1 MVSVDRNTLISQ
13 IVSLNP
19 QLKPDELRKLSDAQL
34 QTKLSQTLAGDND
47 DKNIDSLKINANSSE
62 TPKALEISEE
72 EAQDAAIENI
82 ESNAQQAQRL
92 LDAQDDGNISK
103 AYNFVK
109 EKLNSE
115 LAKSNVA
122 KVVHKQF
129 ETAEFLR
136 EAKQGT
142 LTVKDYINRKRES
155 LLNSILGFNNY
166 NDKQKALIKTMIE
179 ALSPKELD
187 TMQTKILSLP
197 DISSNE
203 FNEASKNI
211 IFDLR
216 EFAILKPYNDNV
228 LHNSSLSNN
237 KKVDVS
243 TNKTSNV
250 KIKVKPAFKMEDTEA
265 NRLMSFEETYLL
277 EQGVEFNKENIQNYN
292 NSVAQYTFAN
302 SLTNKRN
309 EIHNLLTS
317 AIEKAKV
324 QGSTG
329 LSSVDLI
336 NTELISSI
344 GAAITKLYGK
354 DNLAKGLKDLTNGQ
368 YTLNDEIKS
377 LEDLSRKD
385 LSAMNN
391 IAKLILTKVDENYS
405 KALNGKKLEDY
416 ATLMAD
422 DYKKAFGSK
431 DASALASSF
440 AQDQEGSVQA
450 ARNIVQFGGLIVMV
464 GGMAFCPPVAF
475 GGGVISSFG
484 GIAVEAYNENTKENP
499 DEEKNKEL
507 KQEAFINAVLL
518 AIGAGSG
525 KVGSM
530 TKAALTAKNTPKL
543 VAAMADVGVD
553 SSLSLLGDLTL
564 TGQIDL
570 SGEGFSQLM
579 SLVAGH
585 KGKLV
590 EGFKKGKALLKEK
603 LSAQANT
610 NNKILQMPD
619 GTVVEVRPDG
629 STVEVKA
636 DGEGTKAVK
645 PEAKINNTEPKVI
658 NIPAGKFEAPN
669 AKFAETDEAFRSI
682 VTKRSNDIRELN
694 KITDIDE
701 FCQKS
706 FELIKEEMGLEDSSI
721 KLQIIDEDNYYD
733 HETNTVFISRNW
745 AGKEKGHVKGKG
757 DKAEIFGGI
766 AHELNHYLQWKEIVL
781 NLDSENPNWNN
792 LIVYL
797 QKFEGANKN
806 IEYIMKK
813 YPDNTE
819 LKEAFEKAKAYQ
831 DNWLNYVDAFDKN
844 GKLKTGT
851 EYDKYRNQPVEVE
864 SFNRGDIVVD
874 EYRKTVSKEIKT
886 KVKPETTLKTK
897 KELES
902 ALDKATT
909 REDTD
914 KPNMAVKNMVE
925 VNVKS
930 EAFKSEEELKNY
942 LDNRKDLKAYEKSQI
957 MELYKQDAEIVSIS
971 LKEIKKNYL
980 GQDIPTFS
988 FKDIDSLVKVAK
1000 INHNLVKDLINEK
1013 VIIYGEETPRFSRHD
1028 IVKLVEISKENPQ
1041 LVSNLVYEKVKDS
1054 TGNEIPK
1061 FNAFEISNILD
1072 MYKQNPNIPDKL
1084 LARDQDGYYKLTAEQ
1099 RDYIIRSSSQPFIQS
1114 EDFIDSITILNS
1126 KGIEIKDFTEI
1137 STKDKADAL
1146 NVIAKCLEKI
1156 DINIFKDYID
1166 KNALQDIVNTIKS
1179 SDDVQLIDRYLNKYQ
1194 NSKNWDRAQVGS
1206 LLAFHG
1212 YVAKASPDKQIALKN
1227 ILTNLLDKDI
1237 EASDIYNIMG
1247 TLSNKDFS
1255 KFDVNNYISQIKNTD
1270 DVDTIILL
1278 TATNDM
1284 RLINTLKQEKYNNFS
1299 IANKLLIAETV
1310 SEYNIPLYQVVNRF
1324 EYYNNLITP
1333 DYQNVIGGRRR
1344 RRNSNLK
1351 YMLGLPDASRLD
1363 IGSHGFTQNSHII
1376 PEKSAKSSTAVQE
1389 LADLVKDGVVG
1400 NHVLSYLPKEGELPP
1415 VIAKEIHR
1423 FYEAYLNHENFD
1435 DVLVPRVKSLN
1446 ESLEYKS
1453 GEVFEVEGDPKI
1465 YIKGA
1470 NNENIQLDIDKAT
1483 YCKLFPPIERFSST
1497 QNDIGNCWEVTGFN
1511 TIFRDPKE
1519 RSRVLQCFHQKGDDV
1534 VVEFPNSNRQYSLAG
1549 MKNQAKMAYLS
1560 KGSLGFKLLEYA
1572 DGKEIYRE
1580 RMDMYIY
1587 NLTQKINDP
1596 SIDVAKRNELQKE
1609 LDDFLNLSVD
1619 DKNKVYFDEDGNI
1632 IDKPEEMYDGG
1643 STYARDGG
1651 FSFELFKR
1659 LGYKNANFE
1668 YFAGDNLDNLLTNPD
1683 NFKKYIMSID
1693 IGGEGIEEEIDVAK
1707 GLYSNHAYMF
1717 TPNVDPNGKITDYNL
1732 LNPWGIVETKLTLE
1746 EIKKYGYLLEYA
1758 ER

>member
-19 QLKPDELRKLSDAQL
+19 QLKPDELHELSDAQL
-34 QTKLSQTLAGDND
+34 QAKLSQCIAGNKQ
-47 DKNIDSLKINANSSE
+47 DKNVDSVRINNSSSE
-62 TPKALEISEE
+62 ASKTPKMTTE
-72 EAQDAAIENI
+72 EAQDNAIENI
-82 ESNAQQAQRL
+82 KSNAEQAQKL
-92 LDAQDDGNISK
+92 LEAQDNGDISK

-166 NDKQKALIKTMIE
+166 NDKQKALIKSMIE

-211 IFDLR
+211 LFDLR
-216 EFAILKPYNDNV
+216 DFATLNPYNNNV

-250 KIKVKPAFKMEDTEA
+250 KIKIKPSFKMEDTKA
-265 NRLMSFEETYLL
+265 NRLMTFEETYLL
-277 EQGVEFNKENIQNYN
+277 EQGVEFNKENIQKFND
-292 NSVAQYTFAN
+292 STAQYTFAN

-309 EIHNLLTS
+309 EIHSLLTS
-317 AIEKAKV
+317 ALEKAKV

-336 NTELISSI
+336 NAELIPSI
-344 GAAITKLYGK
+344 GASITKLYGK

-385 LSAMNN
+385 ISAMNN

-405 KALNGKKLEDY
+405 KALNGKKLEAY
-416 ATLMAD
+416 AIAMAE

-440 AQDQEGSVQA
+440 AQDQEGIVQT
-450 ARNIVQFGGLIVMV
+450 ARNTVQIAGMIVMV
-464 GGMAFCPPVAF
+464 GGMAFCPPAAL
-475 GGGVISSFG
+475 GGGLISSFG
-484 GIAVEAYNENTKENP
+484 GIGVEAYNENTKENP

-507 KQEAFINAVLL
+507 GQEALVNAALF

-530 TKAALTAKNTPKL
+530 TKAALTAKNAPKL

-629 STVEVKA
+629 STVEVKN

-645 PEAKINNTEPKVI
+645 PEPK
-658 NIPAGKFEAPN
+658 
-669 AKFAETDEAFRSI
+669 T
-682 VTKRSNDIRELN
+682 
-694 KITDIDE
+694 
-701 FCQKS
+701 
-706 FELIKEEMGLEDSSI
+706 
-721 KLQIIDEDNYYD
+721 
-733 HETNTVFISRNW
+733 
-745 AGKEKGHVKGKG
+745 
-757 DKAEIFGGI
+757 
-766 AHELNHYLQWKEIVL
+766 
-781 NLDSENPNWNN
+781 
-792 LIVYL
+792 
-797 QKFEGANKN
+797 KN
-806 IEYIMKK
+806 I
-813 YPDNTE
+813 
-819 LKEAFEKAKAYQ
+819 
-831 DNWLNYVDAFDKN
+831 
-844 GKLKTGT
+844 KT
-851 EYDKYRNQPVEVE
+851 
-864 SFNRGDIVVD
+864 
-874 EYRKTVSKEIKT
+874 
-886 KVKPETTLKTK
+886 ETTLKTK
-897 KELES
+897 EDFES

-914 KPNMAVKNMVE
+914 KPNMTVKNMAE
-925 VNVKS
+925 VDVKN
-930 EAFKSEEELKNY
+930 ETFKSEDELKNY

-971 LKEIKKNYL
+971 LKETKKNYL

-1061 FNAFEISNILD
+1061 FNAFAISNILD

-1084 LARDQDGYYKLTAEQ
+1084 LARDQDGYYKLTKEQ
-1099 RDYIIRSSSQPFIQS
+1099 RNNIIRSSSEPFIQS

-1126 KGIEIKDFTEI
+1126 KGIEIKNFDEI
-1137 STKDKADAL
+1137 STKDKADAF
-1146 NVIAKCLEKI
+1146 NIIAKHLERI
-1156 DINIFKDYID
+1156 DINMLKDHID
-1166 KNALQDIVNTIKS
+1166 ENALKDMVNIIKN
-1179 SDDVQLIDRYLNKYQ
+1179 SDDVQLIDKYLNKY
-1194 NSKNWDRAQVGS
+1194 KNCEDYDVAQVGS
-1206 LLAFHG
+1206 LIAFHNF
-1212 YVAKASPDKQIALKN
+1212 VAKASPDKQAALKN
-1227 ILTNLLDKDI
+1227 ILTNLLDKNM
-1237 EASDIYNIMG
+1237 EAFEIFD
-1247 TLSNKDFS
+1247 TLKKLNNNDFNKFN
-1255 KFDVNNYISQIKNTD
+1255 VNNYISQIKNTD

-1284 RLINTLKQEKYNNFS
+1284 RLINTLKQEKYNDYS
-1299 IANKLLIAETV
+1299 IADKLLIAETV

-1324 EYYNNLITP
+1324 DYYNNLKTQ
-1333 DYQNVIGGRRR
+1333 DGQNVITNRRLS
-1344 RRNSNLK
+1344 RNDNLK
-1351 YMLGLPDASRLD
+1351 YMLGLPEASRLD
-1363 IGSHGFTQNSHII
+1363 IGGHRVSQATHIVS
-1376 PEKSAKSSTAVQE
+1376 EKSAKSSTALQE
-1389 LADLVKDGVVG
+1389 LTDLVKDGVVG
-1400 NHVLSYLPKEGELPP
+1400 NHVLAYLPKEGELPP
-1415 VIAKEIHR
+1415 VISKEIHR

-1453 GEVFEVEGDPKI
+1453 GEVFEVEGEPKI

-1511 TIFRDPKE
+1511 TIFRNSQE
-1519 RSRVLQCFHQKGDDV
+1519 RSRVLQYFHQKGDDV

-1549 MKNQAKMAYLS
+1549 MENQANMDYLS
-1560 KGSLGFKLLEYA
+1560 EGSLGFKLLEYA
-1572 DGKEIYRE
+1572 DGKELFRE
-1580 RMDMYIY
+1580 RMDKYIFY
-1587 NLTQKINDP
+1587 LTQKINDP
-1596 SIDVAKRNELQKE
+1596 SIDSTQRNKLQKD
-1609 LDDFLNLSVD
+1609 LDDFLNLSAD
-1619 DKNKVYFDEDGNI
+1619 DKNKVYFNKFGDI

-1651 FSFELFKR
+1651 FSYNVFRR
-1659 LGYKNANFE
+1659 LGYKNAGFE
-1668 YFAGDNLDNLLTNPD
+1668 DFAGDNLDNLLTNPD
-1683 NFKKYIMSID
+1683 SFKKYIMSID
-1693 IGGEGIEEEIDVAK
+1693 IGGSGMEEEIDLAK
-1707 GLYSNHAYMF
+1707 GLYSNHAYML
-1717 TPNVDPNGKITDYNL
+1717 TPNIDPNGKITDYNL

-1746 EIKKYGYLLEYA
+1746 EIKKYGESLQYA

>member
-34 QTKLSQTLAGDND
+34 QAKLSQCIAGNKQ
-47 DKNIDSLKINANSSE
+47 DKNVDSIKINNNNTSE
-62 TPKALEISEE
+62 TPKMTTE
-72 EAQDAAIENI
+72 EAQDNAIENI
-82 ESNAQQAQRL
+82 ESNAEQAQKL
-92 LDAQDDGNISK
+92 LDAQDDGDISK

-142 LTVKDYINRKRES
+142 LTYKEYLRRKRED
-155 LLNSILGFNNY
+155 IFKTFPEIDNY
-166 NDKQKALIKTMIE
+166 NDKQKQMIKKGLDSLTEGQLNRLQNQLLALPKKDDKNYQNSVNSFKQNFFEESTVEKTTTARIGE
-179 ALSPKELD
+179 
-187 TMQTKILSLP
+187 
-197 DISSNE
+197 
-203 FNEASKNI
+203 
-211 IFDLR
+211 
-216 EFAILKPYNDNV
+216 
-228 LHNSSLSNN
+228 
-237 KKVDVS
+237 VS
-243 TNKTSNV
+243 KTS
-250 KIKVKPAFKMEDTEA
+250 KSREIKKAYNPSDGD
-265 NRLMSFEETYLL
+265 RLMTFEETYLL
-277 EQGVEFNKENIQNYN
+277 EQGVEFNKENIQKFND
-292 NSVAQYTFAN
+292 STAQYTFAN

-309 EIHNLLTS
+309 EIHSLLTS
-317 AIEKAKV
+317 ALEKAKV

-336 NTELISSI
+336 NAELIPSI
-344 GAAITKLYGK
+344 GASITKLYGK

-368 YTLNDEIKS
+368 YSLNDEIKS

-391 IAKLILTKVDENYS
+391 IAKLILTKIDENYS
-405 KALNGKKLEDY
+405 KALNGKRLEDY
-416 ATLMAD
+416 AKTMAN
-422 DYKKAFGSK
+422 DYKNAYGTK

-440 AQDQEGSVQA
+440 AQDQEGIVQT
-450 ARNIVQFGGLIVMV
+450 ARNTVQIAGMVVMV
-464 GGMAFCPPVAF
+464 GGMAFCPPAAL
-475 GGGVISSFG
+475 GGGLISSFG
-484 GIAVEAYNENTKENP
+484 GIGVEAYNENTKENP

-507 KQEAFINAVLL
+507 GQEALVNAALF

-530 TKAALTAKNTPKL
+530 AKTALTAKNAPKL
-543 VAAMADVGVD
+543 VAAMADIGVD

-585 KGKLV
+585 KGKIIKGV
-590 EGFKKGKALLKEK
+590 QKGKQFLKEK
-603 LSAQANT
+603 LNAQANS

-619 GTVVEVRPDG
+619 GTLVEVKPDG
-629 STVEVKA
+629 STVEVKN
-636 DGEGTKAVK
+636 DGKGTKAVK
-645 PEAKINNTEPKVI
+645 PEAKTE
-658 NIPAGKFEAPN
+658 N
-669 AKFAETDEAFRSI
+669 
-682 VTKRSNDIRELN
+682 
-694 KITDIDE
+694 
-701 FCQKS
+701 
-706 FELIKEEMGLEDSSI
+706 
-721 KLQIIDEDNYYD
+721 
-733 HETNTVFISRNW
+733 
-745 AGKEKGHVKGKG
+745 
-757 DKAEIFGGI
+757 
-766 AHELNHYLQWKEIVL
+766 
-781 NLDSENPNWNN
+781 
-792 LIVYL
+792 
-797 QKFEGANKN
+797 
-806 IEYIMKK
+806 
-813 YPDNTE
+813 
-819 LKEAFEKAKAYQ
+819 
-831 DNWLNYVDAFDKN
+831 
-844 GKLKTGT
+844 
-851 EYDKYRNQPVEVE
+851 
-864 SFNRGDIVVD
+864 
-874 EYRKTVSKEIKT
+874 IKT
-886 KVKPETTLKTK
+886 ETTDKT
-897 KELES
+897 
-902 ALDKATT
+902 
-909 REDTD
+909 DTSNIAD
-914 KPNMAVKNMVE
+914 

-930 EAFKSEEELKNY
+930 EAFKSEKELKNY
-942 LDNRKDLKAYEKSQI
+942 LDNRKDLKAYEKSQL

-971 LKEIKKNYL
+971 LKETKKNYL

-1084 LARDQDGYYKLTAEQ
+1084 LATDKDGNYKLTKEQ
-1099 RDYIIRSSSQPFIQS
+1099 RDNIIRSSSQPFIQS

-1137 STKDKADAL
+1137 STKDKADAF
-1146 NVIAKCLEKI
+1146 NIIAKTLEKI
-1156 DINIFKDYID
+1156 DINMLKNRID
-1166 KNALQDIVNTIKS
+1166 ENALKDMVNSIKS
-1179 SDDVQLIDRYLNKYQ
+1179 SEDVQLIDKYLNKY
-1194 NSKNWDRAQVGS
+1194 KNCEDYDVAQVGS
-1206 LLAFHG
+1206 LIAFHNA
-1212 YVAKASPDKQIALKN
+1212 VAKASPDKQATLKN
-1227 ILTNLLDKDI
+1227 ILTNLLDKNI
-1237 EASDIYNIMG
+1237 EAFGIFTIMK
-1247 TLSNKDFS
+1247 TLSNTDFN
-1255 KFDVNNYISQIKNTD
+1255 KFNVNNYISQIKNTD

-1284 RLINTLKQEKYNNFS
+1284 SLINSLKQEKYNNFS

-1324 EYYNNLITP
+1324 EYYNNLKTQ
-1333 DYQNVIGGRRR
+1333 DEQNVIKDGGLSRKD
-1344 RRNSNLK
+1344 NLK

-1363 IGSHGFTQNSHII
+1363 IGGHRVSQATHIVS
-1376 PEKSAKSSTAVQE
+1376 EKSAKSSTAVQE
-1389 LADLVKDGVVG
+1389 LTDLVKDGVVG
-1400 NHVLSYLPKEGELPP
+1400 NHVLAYLPKEGELPP

-1453 GEVFEVEGDPKI
+1453 GDVFEVEGDPKI

-1497 QNDIGNCWEVTGFN
+1497 QNAIGNCGEVTGFN

-1534 VVEFPNSNRQYSLAG
+1534 VVEFPNSNRQYSLTG
-1549 MKNQAKMAYLS
+1549 MKNQANMDYLS
-1560 KGSLGFKLLEYA
+1560 EGSLGFKLLEYA
-1572 DGKEIYRE
+1572 DGKEFFRE
-1580 RMDMYIY
+1580 RMNKYLY
-1587 NLTQKINDP
+1587 NMSQKINDP
-1596 SIDVAKRNELQKE
+1596 SIDVAKRNELKKE
-1609 LDDFLNLSVD
+1609 LYDFLNLSAD
-1619 DKNKVYFDEDGNI
+1619 DKNRIYLDRKGYI
-1632 IDKPEEMYDGG
+1632 IDKPEKMYDGG
-1643 STYARDGG
+1643 STYARDGVCSSEV
-1651 FSFELFKR
+1651 FQR
-1659 LGYKNANFE
+1659 LGYKYAGVE

-1683 NFKKYIMSID
+1683 NFKRYIMSID
-1693 IGGEGIEEEIDVAK
+1693 IGGEGMESEIDIAK
-1707 GLYSNHAYMF
+1707 GLYSNHAYML
-1717 TPNVDPNGKITDYNL
+1717 TPNIDPNGKITDYNL

-1746 EIKKYGYLLEYA
+1746 EIKKYAYMLESA

>member
-34 QTKLSQTLAGDND
+34 QAKLSQCIAGNKQ
-47 DKNIDSLKINANSSE
+47 DKNVDSVRINNSSSEASE
-62 TPKALEISEE
+62 TPKMTTE
-72 EAQDAAIENI
+72 EAQDNAIENI
-82 ESNAQQAQRL
+82 KSNAEQAQKL
-92 LDAQDDGNISK
+92 LDAQDNGDISK

-115 LAKSNVA
+115 LAKSNVE

-142 LTVKDYINRKRES
+142 LTYKEYLRRKREDIFKTFPEIDS
-155 LLNSILGFNNY
+155 Y
-166 NDKQKALIKTMIE
+166 NDKQKQMIKKGLDSLTEGQLNRLQNQLLALPEKDDKNYQNSVNSFKQNFFEESTVEKTTTSRIGE
-179 ALSPKELD
+179 
-187 TMQTKILSLP
+187 
-197 DISSNE
+197 
-203 FNEASKNI
+203 
-211 IFDLR
+211 
-216 EFAILKPYNDNV
+216 
-228 LHNSSLSNN
+228 
-237 KKVDVS
+237 VS
-243 TNKTSNV
+243 KTS
-250 KIKVKPAFKMEDTEA
+250 KSREIKKAYNPSDGD
-265 NRLMSFEETYLL
+265 RLMTFEETYLL
-277 EQGVEFNKENIQNYN
+277 EQGVEFNKENIQKFND
-292 NSVAQYTFAN
+292 STTQYTFAN

-309 EIHNLLTS
+309 EIHSLLTS
-317 AIEKAKV
+317 ALEKAKV

-336 NTELISSI
+336 NAELIPSI
-344 GAAITKLYGK
+344 GASITKLYGK

-368 YTLNDEIKS
+368 YSLNDEIKS

-391 IAKLILTKVDENYS
+391 IAKLILTKIDENYS
-405 KALNGKKLEDY
+405 KALNGKRLEDY
-416 ATLMAD
+416 AKTMAN
-422 DYKKAFGSK
+422 DYKNAYGTK

-440 AQDQEGSVQA
+440 AQDQEGIVQT
-450 ARNIVQFGGLIVMV
+450 ARNTVQIAGMVVMV
-464 GGMAFCPPVAF
+464 GGMAFCPPAAL
-475 GGGVISSFG
+475 GGGLISSFG
-484 GIAVEAYNENTKENP
+484 GIGVEAYNENTKENP

-507 KQEAFINAVLL
+507 GQEALVNAALF

-530 TKAALTAKNTPKL
+530 AKTALTAKNAPKL
-543 VAAMADVGVD
+543 VAAMADIGVD

-585 KGKLV
+585 KGKIV
-590 EGFKKGKALLKEK
+590 KGVQKGKQFLKEK
-603 LSAQANT
+603 FNAQTNT

-645 PEAKINNTEPKVI
+645 TEVKINNTKPKVI

-706 FELIKEEMGLEDSSI
+706 FELIKKEMGLDDSSI
-721 KLQIIDEDNYYD
+721 KLQITDKDNYYD

-745 AGKEKGHVKGKG
+745 AGKEKGHIKGKG
-757 DKAEIFGGI
+757 DKAEIFGGM

-781 NLDSENPNWNN
+781 NFDSENPNWNN
-792 LIVYL
+792 IISYL
-797 QKFEGANKN
+797 QQFEGAQKN
-806 IEYIMKK
+806 IEYIIAK

-819 LKEAFEKAKAYQ
+819 LKEAFEKAKSYQ
-831 DNWLNYVDAFDKN
+831 DNWLNYIDAFDEN
-844 GKLKTGT
+844 GKIKTGT
-851 EYDKYRNQPVEVE
+851 EYDKYRYQPVEAE
-864 SFNRGDIVVD
+864 SFNRGDMVVD
-874 EYRKTVSKEIKT
+874 EYRRTVSKEIKPN
-886 KVKPETTLKTK
+886 VKPKTTLKTK
-897 KELES
+897 EDFET

-914 KPNMAVKNMVE
+914 KPNMSVKNMTE
-925 VNVKS
+925 VDVKS

-971 LKEIKKNYL
+971 LKETKKNYL

-988 FKDIDSLVKVAK
+988 VKDINSLVNTAK
-1000 INHNLVKDLINEK
+1000 INHSLVKDLINEK
-1013 VIIYGEETPRFSRHD
+1013 VIIYGEETPRFSRYD

-1041 LVSNLVYEKVKDS
+1041 LVSKLVYEKVKDS

-1084 LARDQDGYYKLTAEQ
+1084 LATDKDGNYKLTAEQ
-1099 RDYIIRSSSQPFIQS
+1099 RDYIIRSHSEPFIQS

-1137 STKDKADAL
+1137 STKDKADAF
-1146 NVIAKCLEKI
+1146 NIIAKTLEKI
-1156 DINIFKDYID
+1156 DINIFKDHID

-1179 SDDVQLIDRYLNKYQ
+1179 SDDVQLISKYLNKYQ
-1194 NSKNWDRAQVGS
+1194 NSENWDRAQVGS
-1206 LLAFHG
+1206 LLTLHG
-1212 YVAKASPDKQIALKN
+1212 YVAKASPDNQIALKN

-1237 EASDIYNIMG
+1237 EASDIYDIMG
-1247 TLSNKDFS
+1247 ALNNKDFS
-1255 KFDVNNYISQIKNTD
+1255 KFDINNYISQIKNTD
-1270 DVDTIILL
+1270 DIETIFLL
-1278 TATNDM
+1278 SATNDM
-1284 RLINTLKQEKYNNFS
+1284 NLINTLKQEKYNDYS
-1299 IANKLLIAETV
+1299 IADKHLIAETV

-1324 EYYNNLITP
+1324 EYYNELKTP
-1333 DYQNVIGGRRR
+1333 DNQNVISGRRS
-1344 RRNSNLK
+1344 RNRNLK

-1363 IGSHGFTQNSHII
+1363 IGGRKVLQNSHII
-1376 PEKSAKSSTAVQE
+1376 SEKSAKSSTAVQE
-1389 LADLVKDGVVG
+1389 LADLVKEGVVG

-1423 FYEAYLNHENFD
+1423 FYEAYLNYENFD
-1435 DVLVPRVKSLN
+1435 DVLVPRVKSLDN
-1446 ESLEYKS
+1446 SLEYKS

-1483 YCKLFPPIERFSST
+1483 YCKLFPPIERFSNT

-1519 RSRVLQCFHQKGDDV
+1519 RSKVLQCFHQKGDDV

-1549 MKNQAKMAYLS
+1549 MKNQANMDYLS
-1560 KGSLGFKLLEYA
+1560 EGSLGFKMLEYA
-1572 DGKEIYRE
+1572 DGKELFKE

-1596 SIDVAKRNELQKE
+1596 SIDSTQRNKLQKE
-1609 LDDFLNLSVD
+1609 LDDFLNLSAD

-1632 IDKPEEMYDGG
+1632 IDKPEEIYDGG

-1651 FSFELFKR
+1651 NSLDVFRR
-1659 LGYKNANFE
+1659 LGYKNADFE
-1668 YFAGDNLDNLLTNPD
+1668 YFSGDDLDDVLTDPD
-1683 NFKKYIMSID
+1683 SFKQYIMSID
-1693 IGGEGIEEEIDVAK
+1693 IGGSGMEDTIDVAK
-1707 GLYSNHAYMF
+1707 GLYSNHAYML
-1717 TPNVDPNGKITDYNL
+1717 TPNIDPNGKITDYNL

-1746 EIKKYGYLLEYA
+1746 EIKKYGALLEHA